1 MFRDVVP
8 ITELPDQLD
17 DENALAWQVDLGPY
31 VEADKIGLDVG
42 RTRRTLRAAGFG
54 ALVVKD
60 YFGEQSEFD
69 MSGASVSGMNADG
82 SAVGTGSATS
92 RKSETEKTHVRS
104 AGDSQLDKAFRWP
117 TAEIAVNRTEVAS
130 RISDRVRKG
139 RTREQAWTTELD
151 HSVRQGLRRAAL
163 AKYKGDFTE
172 NQFESF
178 LSMLNASLLAYD
190 AVTANVG
197 GVGVMTAIYGVSAG
211 VGLLHNKLNT
221 GETQLQRL
229 RLSMFSYG
237 VQADRM
243 ALGGMLA
250 AGQRLVRPTK
260 PGDFSE
266 EILHEAEYS

>member
-82 SAVGTGSATS
+82 SAVGVGRATA
-92 RKSETEKTHVRS
+92 RKSKTEQSSLHDAEGSLRL
-104 AGDSQLDKAFRWP
+104 ACRWP
-117 TAEIAVNRTEVAS
+117 TATVSINRTEAAS
-130 RISDRVRKG
+130 AISDLVRKG
-139 RTREQAWTTELD
+139 KTREAAWTTHLN
-151 HSVRQGLRRAAL
+151 HSLRRGLREAAVQ
-163 AKYKGDFTE
+163 KYKRDFTE
-172 NQFESF
+172 SRLNSF
-178 LSMLNASLLAYD
+178 LSLWNAANFALTVAADMPVVTGIWGGLYVMDAGFSLLD
-190 AVTANVG
+190 
-197 GVGVMTAIYGVSAG
+197 
-211 VGLLHNKLNT
+211 NKIEL
-221 GETQLQRL
+221 GEFQPKRL
-229 RLSMFSYG
+229 RLSMFTHG
-237 VQADRM
+237 VQPDRM

-250 AGQRLVRPTK
+250 ASQRLVRPVKTTQ
-260 PGDFSE
+260 
-266 EILHEAEYS
+266 